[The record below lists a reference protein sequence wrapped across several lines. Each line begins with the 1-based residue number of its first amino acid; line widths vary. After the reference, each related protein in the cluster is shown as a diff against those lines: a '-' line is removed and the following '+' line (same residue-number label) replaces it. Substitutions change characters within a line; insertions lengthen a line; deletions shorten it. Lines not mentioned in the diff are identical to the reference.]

1 MDLNKVMFIGNVVSA
16 PELRTIPS
24 GQTVAQFRLAT
35 NRRWKDK
42 NTGEMKEESQFHNIV
57 AWGKLSEIISQYVTK
72 GQKIYVEGR
81 LTHRSYD
88 DQQGQKKYW
97 TEVLAENV
105 IMLNSKGTNQPNSS
119 SNQPASANN
128 QPNDNIN
135 VPAPEEI
142 PTINIDD
149 DKEEVR
155 IEDIPF

>member
-1 MDLNKVMFIGNVVSA
+1 MDLNKVMFIGNIVSA

-42 NTGEMKEESQFHNIV
+42 NTGEAKEESQFHNIV

-88 DQQGQKKYW
+88 DQQGQKRYW
-97 TEVLAENV
+97 TEVVADNV
-105 IMLNSKGTNQPNSS
+105 IMLSPRGNSQPGVNPNQAP
-119 SNQPASANN
+119 PANN
-128 QPNDNIN
+128 QENSNIN